1 MGILFGLHQVALHV
15 FENVLVTA
23 QQPIFA
29 SLLQQNL
36 CDGGPWQL
44 QTGLVGM

>member
-1 MGILFGLHQVALHV
+1 MGILFGLQVDLHG
-15 FENVLVTA
+15 FENVLA
-23 QQPIFA
+23 CDQHPDFA

-36 CDGGPWQL
+36 SDGGPWQL